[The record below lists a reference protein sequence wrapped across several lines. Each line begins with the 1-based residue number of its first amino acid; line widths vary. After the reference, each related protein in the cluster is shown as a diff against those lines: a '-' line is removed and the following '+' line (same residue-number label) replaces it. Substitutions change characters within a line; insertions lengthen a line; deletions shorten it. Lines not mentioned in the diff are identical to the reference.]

1 MKPPKQPRPGA
12 DPIPDR
18 QEQMGQRAPDPAR
31 PDFVRPGSTSA
42 QLKHDIN
49 SGLTG
54 DKVNFFDPA
63 AAPLGTD
70 EEAGGTP
77 PTPEEIHQARMA
89 ERSRPMHS
97 PGADSRT
104 PQRGGPHYEN
114 VKSNEEA
121 WTEQTETGGAAKWI
135 SYLVAAAVIALLL
148 YLVLSS

>member
-1 MKPPKQPRPGA
+1 MKPTKPGQPNDANTPEQNR
-12 DPIPDR
+12 
-18 QEQMGQRAPDPAR
+18 QMGQASAAAAM
-31 PDFVRPGSTSA
+31 RPGSTTA

-70 EEAGGTP
+70 DEAGGYS
-77 PTPEEIHQARMA
+77 PTPEQIHEARMA
-89 ERSRPMHS
+89 ERSRPMES

-104 PQRGGPHYEN
+104 PPHGGEQYGS

-121 WTEQTETGGAAKWI
+121 WTDQPAGAGAARWVG
-135 SYLVAAAVIALLL
+135 YLVAAAVIALLI
-148 YLVLSS
+148 YMIANP

>member
-12 DPIPDR
+12 EPVPGR
-18 QEQMGQRAPDPAR
+18 QEQMGQRAPDPA
-31 PDFVRPGSTSA
+31 RPGSTSA

-77 PTPEEIHQARMA
+77 PTPEEVHQARMA
-89 ERSRPMHS
+89 ERSRPMDS

-104 PQRGGPHYEN
+104 PPHGGTRYQS

-121 WTEQTETGGAAKWI
+121 WTAQPETGRAARWVG
-135 SYLVAAAVIALLL
+135 YLIVAAVIALLL
-148 YLVLSS
+148 YLVLTS

>member
-1 MKPPKQPRPGA
+1 MA
-12 DPIPDR
+12 PD
-18 QEQMGQRAPDPAR
+18 QMGQRAPEPPPEAMPPA
-31 PDFVRPGSTSA
+31 DVLRPGSTSA

-70 EEAGGTP
+70 DEAAGTP

-89 ERSRPMHS
+89 ERSAPMDS

-104 PQRGGPHYEN
+104 PQGHG
-114 VKSNEEA
+114 EA
-121 WTEQTETGGAAKWI
+121 SDQDVWSERTAASGTGRWLG
-135 SYLVAAAVIALLL
+135 YLVAILAIAI
-148 YLVLSS
+148 LVYILV